1 MKYLQIKIN
10 SIIKVV
16 LVVGVQIFDLILIII
31 MVWGAYNGF
40 RKGLVGT
47 VASLISQILGFF
59 IALKYYWLLV
69 AWADAVFNVRG
80 ALNNFLRT
88 RLTLPDAI
96 LSIKLEPPLLDLK
109 SLLEKFP
116 LPEFLTS
123 QLSQVEQV
131 MGSAS
136 ADTIVLGEVIYDFIT
151 NAILNTAAFLIIWAV
166 IVAILMLLAYIFQR
180 IARLSVIGV
189 IDSLGGLVVG
199 AVVIILILSIIA
211 GLLQPIIQAA
221 ALAKSPALQGL
232 ANILNNSRIVPYYL
246 EIFKFLTGKIV
257 TFWL

>member
-1 MKYLQIKIN
+1 MIDSDVYKRQ
-10 SIIKVV
+10 
-16 LVVGVQIFDLILIII
+16 
-31 MVWGAYNGF
+31 
-40 RKGLVGT
+40 
-47 VASLISQILGFF
+47 
-59 IALKYYWLLV
+59 
-69 AWADAVFNVRG
+69 
-80 ALNNFLRT
+80 

-96 LSIKLEPPLLDLK
+96 LSIKLEPPLLDLE

-211 GLLQPIIQAA
+211 GLLLSLIHIF
-221 ALAKSPALQGL
+221 
-232 ANILNNSRIVPYYL
+232 IVCQ
-246 EIFKFLTGKIV
+246 
-257 TFWL
+257 